1 MMKNLTYRKCGLKD
15 LKALRFIAEKTF
27 VDAYEK
33 NNNPDDF
40 KSYIDSAFES
50 YQMRAELENS
60 NSQFYFIYFEHKL
73 AGYFKLNENSA
84 QSEDYGIQSLEL
96 SRLYILI
103 EFQGQAIGKMTLSKV
118 IELAIGKDKSWLWL
132 SVWQKNEAAV
142 RFYERHGFK
151 KFDTQIFY
159 VGKDAQI
166 DWLMR
171 LDLT

>member
-15 LKALRFIAEKTF
+15 LEALRTIAKRTF

-50 YQMRAELENS
+50 HQISAELENP
-60 NSQFYFIYFEHKL
+60 NSQFYFIYFEHQL
-73 AGYFKLNENSA
+73 TGYFKLNENSA

-96 SRLYILI
+96 SRLYILS
-103 EFQGQAIGKMTLSKV
+103 EFQGQAIGKMALSKV
-118 IELAIGKDKSWLWL
+118 MELAKEKDKSWLWL
-132 SVWQKNEAAV
+132 SVWQQNEAAV
-142 RFYERHGFK
+142 RFYKRHDFK